1 MKENENALKREIFKK
16 LRNLSSGGKEDQI
29 KVKWED
35 KSFLFGRI
43 IEAINFGQT
52 AEVRF
57 EKKKER

>member
-1 MKENENALKREIFKK
+1 MMTFDTRKESKFQDL
-16 LRNLSSGGKEDQI
+16 GGKEDQI

-43 IEAINFGQT
+43 IEAINVGQT